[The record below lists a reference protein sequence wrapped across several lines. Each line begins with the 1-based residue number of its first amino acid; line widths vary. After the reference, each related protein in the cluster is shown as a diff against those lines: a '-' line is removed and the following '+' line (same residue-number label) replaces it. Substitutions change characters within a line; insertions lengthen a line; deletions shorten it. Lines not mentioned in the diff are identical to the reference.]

1 MLVRNRGQRRYFS
14 SGIRQILRSLAEI
27 RNKEEANVA
36 NKLFKKVPLPTST
49 AKDPLLSSPTEKN
62 LGAQSQANTEDLP
75 MVVKAEMERRM
86 PKPPKKKDPLPPVP
100 SWKTREK
107 WACMKGCGACCHLEK
122 GPQYPPVEEVLPN
135 PDEAALYKSM
145 IGKDGWCKN
154 FDKGS
159 RTCSIYNDR
168 PRFCRVEPEVLED
181 LYGIPEHKVDKEA
194 CSLCR
199 DSISDV
205 YGCKSK
211 EMKNFERLIGSLK
224 KGGNAA

>member
-1 MLVRNRGQRRYFS
+1 MAVSKPAAAGGGRRYFS
-14 SGIRQILRSLAEI
+14 SGIRPILRALVDI
-27 RNKEEANVA
+27 KNKEEANVG
-36 NKLFKKVPLPTST
+36 NKLFNNKAIAARREDAEAEAAPQEGEAEGENLP
-49 AKDPLLSSPTEKN
+49 A
-62 LGAQSQANTEDLP
+62 
-75 MVVKAEMERRM
+75 VVKAEMERRK
-86 PKPPKKKDPLPPVP
+86 PKPPKKKDPLPPVVA
-100 SWKTREK
+100 WKTRDS
-107 WACMKGCGACCHLEK
+107 WACMKGCGACCYLEK

-159 RTCSIYNDR
+159 RQCTIYSDR
-168 PRFCRVEPEVLED
+168 PRFCRVEPEVLKD
-181 LYGIPEHKVDKEA
+181 LFDIPEHKVDKEA

-211 EMKNFERLIGSLK
+211 EMKSFERLIASLK
-224 KGGNAA
+224 KGGVA